1 MSRETKLNTKAVHLV
16 ICIFCAFFLWIYV
29 SYVVSPEIT
38 ITITN
43 IPVTVTGEDKLNKDG
58 LSAKLISDD
67 KVDVKVTAKRSQFR
81 SITTKNARATVDVSS
96 LTDEGNATL
105 KATVSFVSV
114 VVPAGDIN
122 TDKATLDFVVTP
134 YASRKLPVEI
144 NVSKEP
150 TGGYYVKDKIPVTE
164 SDKSVQVSGGEND
177 VNAVYRVKTEKVDLS
192 NVSDTVTKEL
202 SLICVDESGAEIEG
216 LKLTPEKVSVTFEI
230 YKEATIP
237 LTVDIPE
244 GEEKTEYILTP
255 KEVKV
260 TGPAAAV
267 DALTE
272 IKIGNLND
280 LKYRT
285 SGSIRLEEG
294 IVFAEDEVNTRYEIT
309 FPTDEGEGDL

>member
-38 ITITN
+38 LTITN
-43 IPVTVTGEDKLNKDG
+43 IPVTVTGEDKLNKEG
-58 LSAKLISDD
+58 FSAKLTSDN
-67 KVDVKVTAKRSQFR
+67 KVDVKVTAKRSQFK
-81 SITTKNARATVDVSS
+81 SISTKNARATVDVSS
-96 LTDEGNATL
+96 LTEEGSASL

-114 VVPAGDIN
+114 VVPASDIN
-122 TDKATLDFVVTP
+122 TDKAILDFVVTGFD
-134 YASRKLPVEI
+134 SRNYPVEI
-144 NVSKEP
+144 NVGKEP
-150 TGGYYVKDKIPVTE
+150 TGGYYLENKTPVTE
-164 SDKSVQVSGGEND
+164 ADKSVEVSGGEED

-192 NVSDTVTKEL
+192 NVTDTITREL

-244 GEEKTEYILTP
+244 GEEKTEYVLTP
-255 KEVKV
+255 KEVRVK
-260 TGPAAAV
+260 GPAAAV
-267 DALTE
+267 DNLKS
-272 IKIGNLND
+272 INIGNLND

-285 SGSIRLEEG
+285 SGSIKLEEG
-294 IVFAEDEVNTRYEIT
+294 IVFAEDEITKYEIT
-309 FPTDEGEGDL
+309 FPTDEEGDL